1 MNIIQDKLNFFSL
14 FKRNF
19 LYKIKKKINIDID
32 KINKKSL
39 DELFSHYDTDKANFI
54 SSKKEKG
61 HGFSKFYEIHL
72 NSFKEKKIKI
82 LEIGSYSG
90 AAAAAFVKYFPNS
103 EVYCLDVN
111 LRNFKYTSKK
121 IHTFGLDISN
131 HKMMLK
137 FLSEINFFESVKYFD
152 FIIDDGSH
160 IQSDQLTALNFFY
173 KYVANNGFYI
183 IEDYKFPNYFEHLND
198 VDDLKINE
206 LIKKINNKELI
217 NSKLLSPETIIDLNK
232 SNKKIFEYKGNLEH
246 SDIVFFGKNTT
257 S

>member
-19 LYKIKKKINIDID
+19 LYKIKKKINIDLE

-90 AAAAAFVKYFPNS
+90 AAAAAFVKYFPMLFPLYTIS
-103 EVYCLDVN
+103 YAVEIS
-111 LRNFKYTSKK
+111 RNFEN
-121 IHTFGLDISN
+121 LVR
-131 HKMMLK
+131 
-137 FLSEINFFESVKYFD
+137 NFR
-152 FIIDDGSH
+152 
-160 IQSDQLTALNFFY
+160 
-173 KYVANNGFYI
+173 
-183 IEDYKFPNYFEHLND
+183 
-198 VDDLKINE
+198 
-206 LIKKINNKELI
+206 
-217 NSKLLSPETIIDLNK
+217 
-232 SNKKIFEYKGNLEH
+232 
-246 SDIVFFGKNTT
+246 
-257 S
+257 